1 VRRPATRAALFVP
14 LLVLAACGGAER
26 TPRYVVGAPYE
37 IGGVMRYPFESFE
50 LDETGIATSYSRG
63 GTTASGERFDSTALT
78 AAHRTLQLP
87 SVARITNLE
96 NGRQV
101 MVRVNDRGPTDP
113 ARLIAVS
120 RRAAQLLGAA
130 NAGAF
135 RVRVQVMDAESRAL
149 AAEMQGRA
157 PPDPR
162 APVLVVDAAP
172 RAGVQAE
179 ALAPPSGAASG
190 RQRSA
195 APGPAVLATGPA
207 TGPVTVPRRMPET
220 VTHVSPR
227 PGTLAVDC
235 GGFSTQEAAAVML
248 ARLAPYGARMQ
259 ADYHAPRD
267 RAVVVRIGPQP
278 SLAQAEATLRR
289 VLPAGCIDARIV
301 VE

>member
-1 VRRPATRAALFVP
+1 VSRGTTRAVLFAP
-14 LLVLAACGGAER
+14 LLALAACGGFER

-37 IGGVMRYPFESFE
+37 IGGVMRYPHESFD
-50 LDETGIATSYSRG
+50 LDETGIATTYSRG
-63 GTTASGERFDSTALT
+63 GATASGERFDSAELS

-87 SVARITNLE
+87 AVARITNLE

-120 RRAAQLLGAA
+120 RRTAQLLGAA
-130 NAGAF
+130 NPSAF
-135 RVRVQVMDAESRAL
+135 RVRVQVMEAESRAL
-149 AAEMQGRA
+149 AAEMQGKA
-157 PPDPR
+157 PPDPK
-162 APVLVVDAAP
+162 APSLVVEAAP
-172 RAGVQAE
+172 RGGVQAE
-179 ALAPPSGAASG
+179 SLAPPGGAAAG

-195 APGPAVLATGPA
+195 APAPAVIAAAPA
-207 TGPVTVPRRMPET
+207 AGPVSVPQRMPQT
-220 VTHVSPR
+220 VTNVSPR
-227 PGTLAVDC
+227 PGTLAVEC